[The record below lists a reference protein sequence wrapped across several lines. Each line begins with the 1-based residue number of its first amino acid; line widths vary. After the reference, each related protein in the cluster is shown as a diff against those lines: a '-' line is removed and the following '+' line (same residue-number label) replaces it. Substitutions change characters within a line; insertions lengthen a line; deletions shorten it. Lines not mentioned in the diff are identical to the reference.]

1 MYLLAHSR
9 GYIILL
15 WKGEEFLLCH
25 PLVFSIGVLA
35 IRPTASMSY
44 VFHKIIFR
52 LPFQEEKNKKDKKT
66 TKKCQ
71 LLKWRFTELAK
82 GRKITSAGCSR
93 LFVVNASDVG
103 YMNIFFHLC
112 YLWSGVTV
120 NLLKSFH

>member
-52 LPFQEEKNKKDKKT
+52 LPFQEEKNKKDKKKH
-66 TKKCQ
+66 KKMPT
-71 LLKWRFTELAK
+71 LEMAF
-82 GRKITSAGCSR
+82 
-93 LFVVNASDVG
+93 
-103 YMNIFFHLC
+103 Y
-112 YLWSGVTV
+112 
-120 NLLKSFH
+120 